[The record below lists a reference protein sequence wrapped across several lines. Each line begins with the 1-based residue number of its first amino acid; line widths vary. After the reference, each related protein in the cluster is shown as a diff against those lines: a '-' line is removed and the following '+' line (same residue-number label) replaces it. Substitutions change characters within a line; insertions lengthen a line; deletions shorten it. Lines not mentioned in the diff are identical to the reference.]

1 MVKHIRFL
9 VRNGRDAQRYIIFST
24 VKLSEIRSS
33 YYFLLKGQILIYK
46 VNLKRKDL
54 TVYQLV
60 IFYFCFLQGNG
71 FCLKN

>member
-1 MVKHIRFL
+1 M
-9 VRNGRDAQRYIIFST
+9 
-24 VKLSEIRSS
+24 
-33 YYFLLKGQILIYK
+33 IYK

-71 FCLKN
+71 